1 MNYELYFKEKFAEDG
16 LYPAPK
22 KYLAEEVS
30 KHLKTVNYDRWSEF
44 YWKGQLEGDLKPEE
58 GKELEDLENEN
69 LKTIIEVVEAIKADR
84 EIMELIERIK
94 GHEWVKMVKGNSK
107 IDREVE

>member
-1 MNYELYFKEKFAEDG
+1 MVTELYFKEKFAEDG

-22 KYLAEEVS
+22 GYLAETVS
-30 KHLKTVNYDRWSEF
+30 KHLKAVNYDRWAEL
-44 YWKGQLEGDLKPEE
+44 YWKKQLEGNLKPEE
-58 GKELEDLENEN
+58 EKELEDLENEN

-94 GHEWVKMVKGNSK
+94 GHEWVRV
-107 IDREVE
+107 IERD